1 MFELP
6 LFLQR
11 YLDHEFEALSQQ
23 RPQARQEL
31 QQAVAQLSRR
41 YLKGPSAEGHLSG
54 SLTILAYL
62 SARLPATYAAGA
74 AVLEQLHQIL
84 PEWQPQHVIDLGA
97 GPGSISLA
105 AQRFF
110 QPAHHLLYEADG
122 RMIQSGQTIFEAGKL
137 HNQWQQ
143 GYLPALPQKP
153 AAWESSTLWL
163 AGYVL
168 NELKPAQ
175 RQQLYHSLQSSLAPE
190 DVLVLIEPGTPA
202 GYQHLLEARQSFLEA
217 AVNATNVTRFHLL
230 APCPHENAC
239 PLSEDDWCHFA
250 ERLPRSPLHRFLKG
264 GDRNFEDEKYAYLIF
279 SQMPAATSHP
289 GRLLRQPRQHKGHL
303 QLRLCGPTGVS
314 DPIVSKKQAAYKI
327 LKKAGW
333 GDGLDAQTTKAVLS

>member
-11 YLDHEFEALSQQ
+11 YLDQEFENLAQQ

-41 YLKGPSAEGHLSG
+41 YLKGPSAEGHLAG
-54 SLTILAYL
+54 PLTILAYL

-74 AVLEQLHQIL
+74 AALQQLQQVL
-84 PEWQPQHVIDLGA
+84 PQWEPHRMIDLGA

-105 AQRFF
+105 ARRFF
-110 QPAHHLLYEADG
+110 TPQQHILFESDK
-122 RMIQSGQTIFEAGKL
+122 RMIQSGTALFAAGHFEGR
-137 HNQWQQ
+137 WQQ
-143 GYLPALPQKP
+143 GHLPHLPHLP
-153 AAWESSTLWL
+153 LTSPDTPTLWL

-175 RQQLYHSLQSSLAPE
+175 RQQLYQKLQSTLSPE

-202 GYQHLLEARQSFLEA
+202 GYQYLLEARTSFLA
-217 AVNATNVTRFHLL
+217 SQNQTFHLL
-230 APCPHENAC
+230 APCPHAQQC
-239 PLSEDDWCHFA
+239 PLPSGDWCHFA
-250 ERLPRSPLHRFLKG
+250 ERLPRSSLHRFLKG
-264 GDRNFEDEKYAYLIF
+264 GERNFEDEKYAYLIL
-279 SQMPAATSHP
+279 SGTPATAPHQS
-289 GRLLRQPRQHKGHL
+289 RLLRHPNKQHKGHMQV
-303 QLRLCGPTGVS
+303 QLCTSTGLS
-314 DPIVSKKQAAYKI
+314 EAIVSKKNPAYKS

-333 GDGLDAQTTKAVLS
+333 GDGLDAQTTQAVLS

>member
-6 LFLQR
+6 PFLQR
-11 YLDHEFEALSQQ
+11 YLDQEFETLAQQ

-41 YLKGPSAEGHLSG
+41 YLKGPSADGHLTG
-54 SLTILAYL
+54 PLTVLAYL

-74 AVLEQLHQIL
+74 AVLQQLQQV
-84 PEWQPQHVIDLGA
+84 QPQWKPQSIVDLGA

-105 AQRFF
+105 ARRFF
-110 QPAHHLLYEADG
+110 EPQHHVLFESDG
-122 RMIQSGQTIFEAGKL
+122 RMIQSGTALFNAG
-137 HNQWQQ
+137 NFASQWQQ
-143 GYLPALPQKP
+143 GYLPALPHRP
-153 AAWESSTLWL
+153 AAHTSPTLWL

-168 NELKPAQ
+168 NELKQTQ
-175 RQQLYHSLQSSLAPE
+175 RQQLYQKLQSTLAPE

-202 GYQHLLEARQSFLEA
+202 GYQHLLAARDSFLSSSA
-217 AVNATNVTRFHLL
+217 QAFHLL
-230 APCPHENAC
+230 APCPHANAC
-239 PLSEDDWCHFA
+239 PLPQGDWCHFA

-264 GDRNFEDEKYAYLIF
+264 GERNFEDEKYAYLIL
-279 SQMPAATSHP
+279 SGTPATAPHHS
-289 GRLLRQPRQHKGHL
+289 RLLRHPNKQHKGHMQL
-303 QLRLCGPTGVS
+303 QLCTHTGLS
-314 DPIVSKKQAAYKI
+314 EAIVGKKNPVYKT